1 MKNIAMSILSVALL
15 LALVACNK
23 KDDEEKSMPVAN
35 NSETVAEVNTTEQT
49 SNNSDEQII
58 LDIMQEEEFFLVD
71 LAELE
76 MNKDA
81 SSKNS
86 DDKVAL
92 VHFTFNAPN
101 SAANAQ
107 NEIEKYTTLL
117 AAQIIDKNP
126 DISKMTVFWEAP
138 ELKEDWNVAKFN
150 YVRTANK
157 NDMTLK
163 NTYFDKTVFN

>member
-1 MKNIAMSILSVALL
+1 MKKLTIPILSILLL
-15 LALVACNK
+15 LSLTACVK
-23 KDDEEKSMPVAN
+23 KEEQEKSVPVSSN
-35 NSETVAEVNTTEQT
+35 IETVYEENTLQQT
-49 SNNSDEQII
+49 SNNPDEKII

-81 SSKNS
+81 SSKDS

-101 SAANAQ
+101 SAANAK
-107 NEIEKYTTLL
+107 NEIDKYTTLL
-117 AAQIIDKNP
+117 ASQIIDKNP

-150 YVRTANK
+150 YVRTTNK
-157 NDMTLK
+157 DDMTLK
-163 NTYFDKTVFN
+163 STYYDKTIFN